1 MRSRAAAQLQR
12 QATSFVAESF
22 RGETNATINQL
33 MVWDAKAPRLLFEDR
48 LRDPRGPTAALNGVG
63 RPRSR
68 LGASVGEQTNATIN
82 HAKVLM
88 RWRRGYNYRE

>member
-1 MRSRAAAQLQR
+1 
-12 QATSFVAESF
+12 
-22 RGETNATINQL
+22 

-48 LRDPRGPTAALNGVG
+48 LRDPRGPTAALNGVE